1 MRKSFYKQISTRS
14 RGLVRLKKMPL
25 FVKITFSLFVFSVG
39 ITFVGSSYAMGASLS
54 STETRNATDDKII
67 TGIVTDEK
75 GEPLV
80 GVSVIEVGTSNGM
93 VTDAD
98 GHYSIRTA
106 LTGNLRFIYLGY
118 VTQVQK
124 IDSRTLINVVMAE
137 ESQKLEE
144 VVVVGYGVQR
154 KSDVTGSI
162 SVASGEDVLA
172 RPSFSALEGLRGKAA
187 GVNVF
192 INTGNPLGVDESG
205 PRVIIRGIN
214 SINTSTD
221 PLYVVDGVQ
230 TNEIQYLNPNVI
242 ERVEVLKDASATAI
256 YGARGANGVILITTK
271 RGEEGSGITVS
282 YDGWIKVKTLAKKIG
297 LLNAAEFMQVEETGF
312 ANIGKYDPNSPYI
325 GLKPNRSDPMLF
337 DSAGNP
343 LYDTD
348 WQEETT
354 RNSISQNHQLS
365 IQQKNKMSSV
375 GAFFNYSDEEGLMLN
390 NYAKR
395 LNAKMV
401 YDANAQKWLTINMN
415 LEINHMWA
423 NGIDDSGGGQTARR
437 TIWEMPPILPV
448 KFPDGS
454 WANSQF
460 VGNQLNYGLEA
471 MTNPVQE
478 LTTRQRNRYRTKIL
492 GNLALIFHLTDGL
505 DLRTQA
511 GVDANV
517 RSNKNYDP
525 NDLINISAPNGRAS
539 MYKGER
545 IYWQENTYLSYNK
558 LFNDIHRINAT
569 LGMEWSQYTDMWD
582 NTNDVTG
589 FTTNFFG
596 YNNLGAGTTPSAPS
610 SGWTQWAMNS
620 YFGRV
625 SYGLKDRYLL
635 TATLRIDGSS
645 RFGENNK
652 YGAFPSAGLG
662 WILTNEPFMKGK
674 ADWINNLKLHTSYGR
689 AGNSE
694 IDPYS
699 SLATISSGTV
709 LLNGARA
716 ASSQLSRMP
725 NPDLKWEKTDQFDAG
740 INLNLFKN
748 RLNIDLDYY
757 YKKTTDLLLSRPLP
771 FSTGFSS
778 VMDNMGRVD
787 NQGIDL
793 LINTLNIKSKTFG
806 WESTINLNYNKNVI
820 KKLGENNE
828 DILTDPNFVGGNVI
842 LRVGEPLGSF
852 YGYRRL
858 GTWGVDEAAEAAKVG
873 AVPGE
878 AKRSADREIIGN
890 GLPKLTGSFTNTFYY
905 KNFDLIVDLQFVTG
919 VDCWQLFTHSTEDR
933 TGIANVLKSA
943 LYDAWTPTNQ
953 NTMVQQIRQQNYSG
967 QNSNSDSHWVSDGSY
982 LRGNLIQL
990 GYTVDNKLLK
1000 KWNMKKLRLNL
1011 SVNNAFLIHAKD
1023 FRGYDPEASSST
1035 ARFGQNIFF
1044 FEYPRSRDYSLGLN
1058 LSF

>member
-1 MRKSFYKQISTRS
+1 MYLNKKLTRKVLTFRILKHLRNYILLAICSFLPFALSASVDSAETTTAQQQTVRVSGKVTDSSGEALLGANVIERGTLNGAVTDSNGAFVINVAPNSTIE
-14 RGLVRLKKMPL
+14 
-25 FVKITFSLFVFSVG
+25 VKYIGYQTYSFSVVPG
-39 ITFVGSSYAMGASLS
+39 KNFYDVTL
-54 STETRNATDDKII
+54 TE
-67 TGIVTDEK
+67 
-75 GEPLV
+75 
-80 GVSVIEVGTSNGM
+80 
-93 VTDAD
+93 
-98 GHYSIRTA
+98 
-106 LTGNLRFIYLGY
+106 
-118 VTQVQK
+118 
-124 IDSRTLINVVMAE
+124 DSKTLD
-137 ESQKLEE
+137 E

-162 SVASGEDVLA
+162 SVATGNDVLA
-172 RPSFSALEGLRGKAA
+172 RPSFNALEGLRGKAA

-192 INTGNPLGVDESG
+192 VNTGNPLGVDETG

-230 TNEIQYLNPNVI
+230 MNEIQYINPNNI

-271 RGEEGSGITVS
+271 RGADSEGITVS
-282 YDGWIKVKTLAKKIG
+282 YDGWIKMGTMAKEVG

-312 ANIGKYDPNSPYI
+312 ANIGKYDPNSQYI

-337 DSAGNP
+337 DNNGNP

-348 WQEETT
+348 WQKETT
-354 RNSISQNHQLS
+354 RTSISQNHQLS
-365 IQQKNKMSSV
+365 IRQKTKISSV
-375 GAFFNYSDEEGLMLN
+375 GAFFNYSDEEGIMLN

-401 YDANAQKWLTINMN
+401 YDANAQKWLSISMN
-415 LEINHMWA
+415 LEVNHMWG

-448 KFPDGS
+448 KFPDGTWS
-454 WANSQF
+454 NSQF
-460 VGNQLNYGLEA
+460 TGNQLNYGLEA
-471 MTNPVQE
+471 MANPVHE
-478 LTTRQRNRYRTKIL
+478 LTTRKRNRYRTKIF
-492 GNLALIFHLTDGL
+492 GNLALIFHLAEGL
-505 DLRTQA
+505 DLRTQ
-511 GVDANV
+511 GGIDANV
-517 RSNKNYDP
+517 RSNKDYSP
-525 NDLINISAPNGRAS
+525 NDLINISSPNGNAS

-545 IYWQENTYLSYNK
+545 IFWQENTYLSYNR
-558 LFNDIHRINAT
+558 LFNEIHRINAT
-569 LGMEWSQYTDMWD
+569 LGMEWSQYTETSV
-582 NTNDVTG
+582 NTGNVSG
-589 FTTNFFG
+589 FSTNFFG
-596 YNNLGAGTTPSAPS
+596 YDNLGAGTTPSAPT
-610 SGWTQWAMNS
+610 SGWSRWAMNS

-635 TATLRIDGSS
+635 TATLRVDGSS
-645 RFGENNK
+645 RFGANNK

-662 WILTNEPFMKGK
+662 WIITNEPFMKGK
-674 ADWINNLKLHTSYGR
+674 VTWMDNLKIHTSYGR
-689 AGNSE
+689 TGNSE
-694 IDPYS
+694 IDPYTT
-699 SLATISSGTV
+699 LATISSGTV
-709 LLNGARA
+709 LLNGTRA
-716 ASSQLSRMP
+716 PANQLSRMP

-740 INLNLFKN
+740 INLNIFKN
-748 RLNIDLDYY
+748 RLNVDFDYY
-757 YKKTTDLLLSRPLP
+757 YKKTSDLLLSRPLP
-771 FSTGFSS
+771 FNTGFSS

-793 LINTLNIKSKTFG
+793 LFSTLNVKSKTFS

-828 DILTDPNFVGGNVI
+828 DILTDPSFVGGNVI

-852 YGYRRL
+852 YGYKRL

-890 GLPKLTGSFTNTFYY
+890 GLPKFTGSFINKFYY
-905 KNFDLIVDLQFVTG
+905 KNLDLVVDLQFVAG

-933 TGIANVLKSA
+933 TGIANSLATV

-967 QNSNSDSHWVSDGSY
+967 QNSNADSHWVANGSY

-990 GYTVDNKLLK
+990 GYTVDKKLLR
-1000 KWNMKKLRLNL
+1000 KWNMKQLRLNL

-1023 FRGYDPEASSST
+1023 FKGYDPEGSSST
-1035 ARFGQNIFF
+1035 SRFGQNIFF
-1044 FEYPRSRDYSLGLN
+1044 FEYPRSRDFTLGLN
-1058 LSF
+1058 VSF